1 MYFTYQNNKYRLIL
15 FTLAGSRFYG
25 THYEAGDPERQHPFK
40 PNYSSD
46 HDYRGIFIAHPD
58 TKLGLTG
65 NITEIEVK
73 TAGEDKLAPP
83 EQRALIKELN
93 EKLGL
98 NMAEDEDLVLYEV
111 KKFVTMALENNP
123 NIMDIVFAD
132 DDAVIYENDKGKKLR
147 EEGKG
152 IFMSTKTKF
161 TFSGYAMSQLKRI
174 KSHNKYI
181 VKYPKTANVL
191 RALKTAFDLKDID
204 YYWITD
210 HFGGRVSEFVT
221 EVKQQD
227 ANKLGKVKSISWEE
241 FTTKYA
247 LNRSL
252 WEEANTEVV
261 GEERTKLVDGLL
273 FIDELETYRKP
284 QLIDYCTAKDLKAKK
299 FPLDTTEPHQLNPNI
314 STRSITVKEFLMEEA
329 SFRTVSKTQYN
340 IFTPATKDFNGG
352 IFARNGNLKVN
363 DPEEVGEFV
372 FQLSI
377 DDANYQRD
385 LDDIEKLWEWRT
397 GRNEK
402 RSILEEHHGYD
413 TKHGAHLVRLM
424 LGAKNILTTG
434 EYHPRLTGDNLQ
446 LVKDV
451 LNGKKPYEWVV
462 EMATKMEAE
471 LEELYKTSKLPK
483 TPDHKRANE
492 LLLELSREM

>member
-1 MYFTYQNNKYRLIL
+1 MYFTYQNNKYQLIL

-25 THYEAGDPERQHPFK
+25 THFNRGEHPFN
-40 PNYSSD
+40 PEYESD
-46 HDYRGIFIAHPD
+46 HDWRGIFIAHPD

-65 NITEIEVK
+65 KIEEIEVK
-73 TAGEDKLAPP
+73 TQGENGLAPA
-83 EQRALIKELN
+83 EQRALINELN
-93 EKLGL
+93 TKLGL
-98 NMAEDEDLVLYEV
+98 NMKEDEDLVLYEI
-111 KKFVTMALENNP
+111 KKFITLALDANP
-123 NIMDIVFAD
+123 NILDLVFAD

-174 KSHNKYI
+174 KGHNKWI

-191 RALKTAFDLKDID
+191 QALKTAFDLKDID

-261 GEERTKLVDGLL
+261 GEERTKLMDGLL

-314 STRSITVKEFLMEEA
+314 STRSSTVKEFLMEEA

-402 RSILEEHHGYD
+402 RSVLEEHFGYD
-413 TKHGAHLVRLM
+413 TKHMSHTIRL
-424 LGAKNILTTG
+424 LIGGYNILQTG
-434 EYHPRLTGDNLQ
+434 EYHPRLTGENLKF
-446 LVKDV
+446 VKEV
-451 LNGKKPYEWVV
+451 LNGVYTYDYLLEYATNLEKKLDDAY
-462 EMATKMEAE
+462 AN
-471 LEELYKTSKLPK
+471 SKLPK
-483 TPDHKRANE
+483 TPDHKKANE
-492 LLLELSREM
+492 LLLELSRDM

>member
-1 MYFTYQNNKYRLIL
+1 MLFKYQGNEYELIL

-25 THYEAGDPERQHPFK
+25 THYEAGDPDRQHPFN
-40 PNYSSD
+40 PDYVSD
-46 HDYRGIFIAHPD
+46 TDRRGVFIAHPD

-98 NMAEDEDLVLYEV
+98 NMSEDEDLVLYEV
-111 KKFVTMALENNP
+111 KKFVTLALDANP
-123 NIMDIVFAD
+123 NILDLVFAD
-132 DDAVIYENDKGKKLR
+132 DEAVIYENDKGKKLR

-161 TFSGYAMSQLKRI
+161 TFSGYAMSQMKRI
-174 KSHNKYI
+174 FGHNKHI
-181 VKYPKTANVL
+181 TKYPKTGLVL
-191 RALKTAFDLKDID
+191 AALKTAFEAKDID

-210 HFGGRVSEFVT
+210 HFGGKVSEFVT
-221 EVKQQD
+221 KIKQQD
-227 ANKLGKVKSISWEE
+227 ANKLGKVNSISWDTFVE
-241 FTTKYA
+241 KYA
-247 LNRSL
+247 VDVVTDKTSENTLLRS
-252 WEEANTEVV
+252 EV
-261 GEERTKLVDGLL
+261 TH
-273 FIDELETYRKP
+273 YRKP

-413 TKHGAHLVRLM
+413 TKHMSHCIRL
-424 LGAKNILTTG
+424 LIGGHSILTTG
-434 EYHPRLTGDNLQ
+434 EYHPRLTGDSLKF
-446 LVKDV
+446 VKGV
-451 LNGKKPYEWVV
+451 LNGEFTYEYLLEYTTDLEKKLDIAYSNSP
-462 EMATKMEAE
+462 
-471 LEELYKTSKLPK
+471 LPK
-483 TPDHKRANE
+483 TPDHKKANE